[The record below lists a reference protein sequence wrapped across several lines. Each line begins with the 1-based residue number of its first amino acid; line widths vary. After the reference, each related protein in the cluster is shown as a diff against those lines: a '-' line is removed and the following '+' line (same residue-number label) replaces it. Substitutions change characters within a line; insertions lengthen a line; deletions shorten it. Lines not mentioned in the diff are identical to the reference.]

1 MFAGKILPPTGRF
14 TSYDKEEGSISNF
27 LDINRYVY
35 CKNNPVRTRKIGQ
48 NKKGGRLMRDFEE
61 FAEMDIEDMTL
72 EDLEEYKEAA
82 ENKYDELYDNEPDG
96 YDDSHDE
103 WEDKISEIEELLAEL
118 DSRISE
124 LE

>member
-1 MFAGKILPPTGRF
+1 
-14 TSYDKEEGSISNF
+14 
-27 LDINRYVY
+27 
-35 CKNNPVRTRKIGQ
+35 
-48 NKKGGRLMRDFEE
+48 MRDFEE

-72 EDLEEYKEAA
+72 EDLEEYKDAA

-103 WEDKISEIEELLAEL
+103 WEDKISKIEELLAEL